1 MLDLDMATITAFE
14 AKTRFGELLERVSRG
29 EEIVITKHDKP
40 VARIVPEGDAR
51 LAKVQ
56 AAVRGL
62 RELQKKIGK
71 RKGFKPLTDKEIK
84 DAINEGRP

>member
-1 MLDLDMATITAFE
+1 MATITAFE

-62 RELQKKIGK
+62 RELQKDIGK

>member
-1 MLDLDMATITAFE
+1 MATITAFE

-40 VARIVPEGDAR
+40 VARIVPAGDAR

-62 RELQKKIGK
+62 RELQKEIGK